1 MGTAELAVMLG
12 ARRPLLP
19 PPRAGPVGV
28 TLSAATRNAVPLCSP
43 RKTGPRV
50 EGPGGRDCDGNE
62 KVCLMA
68 TRKCALSILTL
79 SYTQAGPLEQRISC

>member
-12 ARRPLLP
+12 ARKDHCYRLP
-19 PPRAGPVGV
+19 GRGRWALPCRQPHGM
-28 TLSAATRNAVPLCSP
+28 LFLYAVPGRQAPESKAL
-43 RKTGPRV
+43 
-50 EGPGGRDCDGNE
+50 EGE
-62 KVCLMA
+62 TVMA